1 MRITRKNNSR
11 KNKKSFTKKNNKNMK
26 NNSRKNKKN
35 TSRKNKKNMKNKRG
49 GGVDKEEQLRDRVKE
64 LKNELQMEKTMN
76 ARIKR
81 DLDQIIPS
89 MKELRE
95 KIVYQYNAFNDLNVV
110 VGKIFGKKEI

>member
-26 NNSRKNKKN
+26 KNSRKNKKN
-35 TSRKNKKNMKNKRG
+35 TSKKNKKNMKNKRG
-49 GGVDKEEQLRDRVKE
+49 GGDKEEQLRERVKE